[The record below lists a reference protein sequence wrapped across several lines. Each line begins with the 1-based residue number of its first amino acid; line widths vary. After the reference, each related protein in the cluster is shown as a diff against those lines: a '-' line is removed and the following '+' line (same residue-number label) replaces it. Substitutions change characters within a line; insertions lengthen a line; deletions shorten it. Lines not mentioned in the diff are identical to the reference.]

1 MIYYV
6 LVIILSANNY
16 TAVCAII
23 IGEKVNIVC
32 ISFPHRPYY
41 HVWSSQ
47 NPQQHLLLP
56 PAQGVTWSGGYK
68 RTPLFDPDPHN
79 QSLHYLRWSKP
90 SSSHDRSHLDAVGK
104 QTTQGAVKRFLLS
117 GPPQVRTVEGYVY
130 SWGCWGGT
138 LQLRGHVY
146 SWGGTYTAEGD
157 TYTVEGVRYTAKGVR
172 YTAEGG

>member
-117 GPPQVRTVEGYVY
+117 GPPQVHTFEGVEGVRI
-130 SWGCWGGT
+130 
-138 LQLRGHVY
+138 QLRGLRGY
-146 SWGGTYTAEGD
+146 I
-157 TYTVEGVRYTAKGVR
+157 TVEGVRIQLRGLRGYI
-172 YTAEGG
+172 TAERVRIQLRVLRGYIYS